1 MADLDTCLVI
11 KIESAEAWAQILQDT
26 RGYGLCSLNM
36 QATGY
41 DPLTSKV
48 RLVELALSNR
58 RVYVADISD
67 LGQIAL
73 HDLALLL
80 EDSHVKKVIHNAK
93 IALSFIR
100 TSQGRRLKSRNIF
113 DTMLASQICW
123 SGFYDLEPSN
133 SPKNPWK
140 KRIPDHS
147 LESLAERHLGIIL
160 NEDPAHDWNV
170 QDFTAEQIHNAAMH
184 AIVLLPLYSIL
195 QQLIDRNG
203 LYRVADLEFR
213 TISVVVEMEL
223 SGIYLD
229 ADAARKVIMEKEV
242 RLVEAFLDIQ
252 EEAQKNGFVPISHDG
267 KETSK
272 YLNPDCQEEVKRYL
286 QNRCFN
292 IISTRAEVLR
302 DLALGGN
309 IFADRLLSY
318 RRISHQLA
326 FLNSW
331 LKHIHPSDGRIHP
344 QYFQLQSAT
353 GRLSSRKPNAQQVP
367 KKGEDALA
375 IRRLFKASPGK
386 KLVRADFSA
395 IELRIVA
402 YLSGDKTM
410 IEAFL
415 EKQDL
420 HKMTACKISG
430 LSLDQVTEDERQ
442 AAKCINYLL
451 IYGGSAQ
458 TLQQRSYYDYGVVMS
473 LDEAEE
479 ARNKYFEHYS
489 GVSDW
494 QERQIMNMSCTYPHY
509 FHNCVRGTFYLPL
522 SCTFTALGRRR
533 VWPRFGEGITATKFQ
548 AFNTPCQGTGADLI
562 KMVMCE
568 LYDSL
573 RSEDVEIIGSIHDEI
588 LLEVPVDQAEEYAKM
603 LGEIMDQVGSKLLH
617 PVPVTSEAEIL
628 SSWGG

>member
-1 MADLDTCLVI
+1 
-11 KIESAEAWAQILQDT
+11 
-26 RGYGLCSLNM
+26 M
-36 QATGY
+36 QATGN
-41 DPLTSKV
+41 DPLTSRV
-48 RLVELALSNR
+48 RLVVLALSNR
-58 RVYVADISD
+58 RVYVADIFD

-80 EDSHVKKVIHNAK
+80 EDSHVKKVIHDAK
-93 IALSFIR
+93 TALSFIR
-100 TSQGRRLKSRNIF
+100 TSQGRKLKFKNIF
-113 DTMLASQICW
+113 DTMLASQLCW

-140 KRIPDHS
+140 KLIPDHS
-147 LESLAERHLGIIL
+147 LEALAERHLGIIL
-160 NEDPAHDWNV
+160 NKDPAYDWNA
-170 QDFTAEQIHNAAMH
+170 QDLTAEQIHNAAMH
-184 AIVLLPLYSIL
+184 TFVLLPIHSVL
-195 QQLIDRNG
+195 QGLIDRNG

-229 ADAARKVIMEKEV
+229 AGAARKVIMEKEA

-252 EEAQKNGFVPISHDG
+252 EEAQKNGFVPVSHGG

-272 YLNPDCQEEVKRYL
+272 YLNPDSQEEVKRYL
-286 QNRCFN
+286 QSHCFN
-292 IISTRAEVLR
+292 ITSTRAEVLR

-309 IFADRLLSY
+309 IFADRLLTY
-318 RRISHQLA
+318 RQISHQLA

-353 GRLSSRKPNAQQVP
+353 GRLSSRKPNAQQIP
-367 KKGEDALA
+367 RRGEDAPA
-375 IRRLFKASPGK
+375 IRKLFKAPPGK
-386 KLVRADFSA
+386 KLVKADFSA

-402 YLSGDKTM
+402 YLSGDQTM
-410 IEAFL
+410 LEAFL

-430 LSLDQVTEDERQ
+430 LSLDQVTEDDRQ

-458 TLQQRSYYDYGVVMS
+458 TLQQRSYYDYGVIMS

-489 GVSDW
+489 GVGDW

-533 VWPRFGEGITATKFQ
+533 VWPRFGEGIKATKFQ

-573 RSEDVEIIGSIHDEI
+573 RSEDVKIIGSIHDEI
-588 LLEVPVDQAEEYAKM
+588 LLEVPEDQAEEHAKM
-603 LGEIMDQVGSKLLH
+603 LGAIMDRVGSKLLY